1 MLKNTDYM
9 YGVAIYTGEDT
20 KMSMNSKMTG
30 NKFSTVE
37 KSMNKYLI
45 FFMFLLFL
53 EVFLAT
59 LLKYQVSGLCALVT
73 LRGDTRCRSDFI
85 FI

>member
-9 YGVAIYTGEDT
+9 YGVAIYTGEDP

-59 LLKYQVSGLCALVT
+59 LLKYQVSSFVL
-73 LRGDTRCRSDFI
+73 
-85 FI
+85 

>member
-9 YGVAIYTGEDT
+9 YGVVVYTGPDT
-20 KMSMNSKMTG
+20 KMSQNSKMTG
-30 NKFSTVE
+30 IKFSTIE

-59 LLKYQVSGLCALVT
+59 VLKYQVRRKQPNPA
-73 LRGDTRCRSDFI
+73 F
-85 FI
+85 